1 MQAEAWTIAFILSG
15 LVYFLAGWLT
25 VRYLGSRARTTSLL
39 SLYLASPLI
48 LEKVRDGVV
57 LLDVEDLILHVNS
70 AALNILEKNTSSL
83 REPLEN
89 LFQPGSETALQL
101 MKSRA
106 GRWDFQEKTASGDKW
121 LDMTFSPLIDKKGRF
136 RGQVVIFRDIT
147 KRKQA
152 QLQLEVANLELKT
165 RNLELDRH
173 YYEARTLNEMSSQLQ
188 ICASV
193 GESGPIIRNYM
204 QLLLPVVAGGIY
216 IYSPHRQLLELIMA
230 WPEDVAWADGFDSG
244 KCRGWIK
251 GEACGSGDSG
261 AEQCFDC
268 KGRLAGTSYV
278 CQPLVVDG
286 MPFALLHFFYPT
298 DGLNHHQKQML
309 VTAIDTIKL
318 ALLNLQMQDNLRQ
331 ESIRDPL
338 TSLFNRRYMEEA
350 LQLALYN
357 AQRNGRPL
365 SVIMADIDNFKQIN
379 DRYGHRQ
386 GDQALLQVSQLFQ
399 GGVRRNDIA
408 CRYGGD
414 EFILVM
420 PDAPLESAYARADAL
435 RRALNHQFASQEG
448 GPEQISLS
456 LGVAAFPQHGQ
467 TVEALIETA
476 DKALYLAKQ
485 GGRNQIRRA

>member
-1 MQAEAWTIAFILSG
+1 MQAEAWTIAFLLSG
-15 LVYFLAGWLT
+15 LLCILAGWLT
-25 VRYLGSRARTTSLL
+25 VRYLGSRVLTTSLL

-57 LLDVEDLILHVNS
+57 LLDVQDRILHVNG
-70 AALNILEKNTSSL
+70 AALSILEINASSAG
-83 REPLEN
+83 EPLEN
-89 LFQPGSETALQL
+89 LFRPSSETALHL
-101 MKSRA
+101 MRSRA

-121 LDMTFSPLIDKKGRF
+121 LDMTFSPLIDKKGRL

-147 KRKQA
+147 KRKRA

-165 RNLELDRH
+165 RNRELDRH
-173 YYEARTLNEMSSQLQ
+173 NYEARTLHEMSSQLQ

-193 GESGPIIRNYM
+193 GETAPIIRGYM

-216 IYSPHRQLLELIMA
+216 IYSAHRQLMELNIG
-230 WPEDVAWADGFDSG
+230 WPEDVALADGFDSG
-244 KCRGWIK
+244 KCRGWTI
-251 GEACGSGDSG
+251 GEVCGSGDG
-261 AEQCFDC
+261 GVEQCFDC
-268 KGRLAGTSYV
+268 KGRLAGTSYI
-278 CQPLVVDG
+278 CQPLAVDG
-286 MPFALLHFFYPT
+286 APFAVLHFIYPT
-298 DGLNHHQKQML
+298 GGLNHHQQQML

-318 ALLNLQMQDNLRQ
+318 ALLNLQMQENLRQ

-350 LQLALYN
+350 LQSALYN

-379 DRYGHRQ
+379 DRFGHRL
-386 GDQALLQVSQLFQ
+386 GDQALLQVSQLFL

-420 PDAPLESAYARADAL
+420 PDAPLESAYARADTL
-435 RRALNHQFASQEG
+435 RRALNQQSANQEG
-448 GPEQISLS
+448 GSEQISLS

-467 TVEALIETA
+467 TVEALIEAA